1 MIPRYQRVLF
11 WILSAAIVL
20 MLLFMLRGCSQAR
33 EKFTRRVDQ
42 TPLDAPVATPNERV
56 SLAIAD
62 DTTGTLTMQDRDIAL
77 PEEPTGRARAL
88 LTRLL
93 SEYSYKNSHHPL
105 ESGPAVDD
113 VFLLDLPLRP
123 AAASSGSI
131 RSGNVSPYDSGYNSL
146 PHSAG
151 GQLAVINL
159 HGAFADHHP
168 SGVETESLTI
178 QSILGSIYANLPRI
192 EQVRFLV
199 DGQPRDTLSG
209 HADLTRTYQ
218 VIDTATASTQAA
230 VGAEH

>member
-1 MIPRYQRVLF
+1 MIPRYQRILF
-11 WILSAAIVL
+11 WCLSGAILL
-20 MLLFMLRGCSQAR
+20 MGLFMLRGCTQAR

-62 DTTGTLTMQDRDIAL
+62 DATGTLTMQDREVAL
-77 PEEPTGRARAL
+77 PQEPTGRARAL
-88 LTRLL
+88 LGRLL
-93 SEYSYKNSHHPL
+93 AEYSYKTSRHPL

-123 AAASSGSI
+123 AVASGGTPRTGSPTPYTSGF
-131 RSGNVSPYDSGYNSL
+131 NSL
-146 PHSAG
+146 PRSVG

-168 SGVETESLTI
+168 SGVEAESLTI
-178 QSILGSIYANLPRI
+178 QSILGTLYANLPRI

-199 DGQPRDTLSG
+199 DGQPRDTLNG
-209 HADLTRTYQ
+209 HADLTRTYA
-218 VIDTATASTQAA
+218 VLDTATASTQTAQ
-230 VGAEH
+230 GSEH